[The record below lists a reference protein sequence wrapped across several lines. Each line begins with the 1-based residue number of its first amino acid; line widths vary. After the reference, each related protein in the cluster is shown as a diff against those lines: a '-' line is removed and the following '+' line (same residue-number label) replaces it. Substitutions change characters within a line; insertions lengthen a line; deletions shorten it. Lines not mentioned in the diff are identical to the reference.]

1 MQNLFLIQEDG
12 QHYVLVFFVW
22 KLQEKFT
29 LLVTVNA
36 GGSCWYANGETGHD
50 TGPWRLNKNYL
61 PEELYPY
68 ADEMLAKFN
77 ANVPFGYCGG
87 CE

>member
-1 MQNLFLIQEDG
+1 MQNLFLIQEDTLN
-12 QHYVLVFFVW
+12 YVQESSVW
-22 KLQEKFT
+22 KLRGKFIF
-29 LLVTVNA
+29 LVTVSA
-36 GGSCWYANGETGHD
+36 GGSCWYDNKETGHD
-50 TGPWRLNKNYL
+50 TGPWRLNKSYL

-77 ANVPFGYCGG
+77 ANVSFGCCGG